1 MKEELAPF
9 KVELIEHQQRLVAEI
24 KPCCK
29 EDNVFYYDVW
39 MDDEFQFSL
48 TTNNDAIY
56 PNHGEWKVA
65 MRNADKNVDPKL
77 VQTLGSAID
86 HHFAY

>member
-1 MKEELAPF
+1 MQEELAPF
-9 KVELIEHQQRLVAEI
+9 QVEFVKEQQRILAEI

-29 EDNVFYYDVW
+29 EDNVFYYYVW
-39 MDDEFQFSL
+39 MNDEFQFSL
-48 TTNNDAIY
+48 TTNNDVMY

-65 MRNADKNVDPKL
+65 MRNSDKNVDPEL
-77 VQTLGSAID
+77 VQTLGSAIE

>member
-9 KVELIEHQQRLVAEI
+9 QVEFVIDQQRKVAEI

-48 TTNNDAIY
+48 TTNNDVMY

-65 MRNADKNVDPKL
+65 MKNSDKYVDPVL
-77 VQTLGSAID
+77 VQTLGSAIEY
-86 HHFAY
+86 HFAY

>member
-1 MKEELAPF
+1 MNEELAPF
-9 KVELIEHQQRLVAEI
+9 QVEYVIDQQRKVAEI

-39 MDDEFQFSL
+39 MDGEFQFSL
-48 TTNNDAIY
+48 TTNNDVIY

-65 MRNADKNVDPKL
+65 MKNSDKYVDPAL
-77 VQTLGSAID
+77 VQTLGSAIEY
-86 HHFAY
+86 HFAY